1 MPGAGY
7 KDGSYTGSGEGF
19 NGPVT
24 VTINVLGGNIVSAGY
39 DGEDDEPEFSNAWN
53 GIYNQ
58 VLGRQ
63 SADGLDTV
71 SGATYSSKGLI
82 QAFQNAISQ
91 AK

>member
-1 MPGAGY
+1 MY
-7 KDGSYTGSGEGF
+7 QGEILCQ
-19 NGPVT
+19 P
-24 VTINVLGGNIVSAGY
+24 
-39 DGEDDEPEFSNAWN
+39 DMMEDYEPEFSNAWN

-71 SGATYSSKGLI
+71 SGATYSSNGLI
-82 QAFQNAISQ
+82 QAFQSAISQ

>member
-1 MPGAGY
+1 MMGKMMNRNFPMH
-7 KDGSYTGSGEGF
+7 
-19 NGPVT
+19 
-24 VTINVLGGNIVSAGY
+24 
-39 DGEDDEPEFSNAWN
+39 

-71 SGATYSSKGLI
+71 SGATYSSNGLI
-82 QAFQNAISQ
+82 QAFQSAISQ

>member
-1 MPGAGY
+1 M
-7 KDGSYTGSGEGF
+7 
-19 NGPVT
+19 
-24 VTINVLGGNIVSAGY
+24 SAGY

-53 GIYNQ
+53 EIYNQ

-71 SGATYSSKGLI
+71 SGATYSSNGLI
-82 QAFQNAISQ
+82 QAFQSAISQ

>member
-1 MPGAGY
+1 MEVIREY
-7 KDGSYTGSGEGF
+7 
-19 NGPVT
+19 
-24 VTINVLGGNIVSAGY
+24 
-39 DGEDDEPEFSNAWN
+39 SNAWN

-71 SGATYSSKGLI
+71 SGATYSSNGLI
-82 QAFQNAISQ
+82 QAFQSAISQ